1 MPFIKTEDH
10 QKGEN
15 VHLYYED
22 YGHGQPVILIHGWP
36 LSHRM
41 WENQMQDIVGAG
53 FRCIAYDR
61 RGFGDSDR
69 PWYNYDFTSLAQ
81 DLRTLIERLN
91 LRHCVLV
98 GFSMGG
104 GEVVRYLSM
113 FGNDRIDKAV
123 LISSIIPLVKQ
134 TDDNP
139 DGVPE
144 EKLNEIMES
153 LQTKRVSFLAE
164 FGKLFYNY
172 KDYKAQISEQ
182 ALQYDWQIAASASPR
197 ATIETAKAWA
207 NTDFRKE
214 LKQVDVP
221 TLIIHGDADQIV
233 PIETSSKQASKE
245 IRNNQYHIVK
255 DGPHG
260 LFATHKDE
268 VNTLLLEFLRQQ

>member
-1 MPFIKTEDH
+1 MPFIKTEDY

-41 WENQMQDIVGAG
+41 WENQIQDIVNAG
-53 FRCIAYDR
+53 YRCIAYDR

-69 PWYNYDFTSLAQ
+69 PWYNYDYTSLAQ
-81 DLRTLIERLN
+81 DLRTLIGGLN
-91 LRHCVLV
+91 LHHCVLV

-113 FGNDRIDKAV
+113 FGNDRVDKAV
-123 LISSIIPLVKQ
+123 LISSIIPLVKK

-144 EKLNEIMES
+144 EKLDEIMES
-153 LQTKRVSFLAE
+153 LQTQRVTFLAE

-172 KDYKAQISEQ
+172 KDYKSQISEQ

-207 NTDFRKE
+207 NTDFRNE
-214 LKQVDVP
+214 LQRVHVP

-233 PIETSSKQASKE
+233 PIETSSKQSSKA
-245 IRNNQYHIVK
+245 IRHNQYHVVK

-260 LFATHKDE
+260 LFATHKEE
-268 VNTLLLEFLRQQ
+268 VNTLLLDFLRQ